1 MHNLRKKKSRSIY
14 FVNFFSIKNLPRN
27 LQFAIFFDR
36 VVELYCY
43 RFSTKKGERVFTRGV
58 PTNLFSFETFD
69 RNASFSFLLPC
80 DAHATVVDT
89 RDREIARSSRDMI
102 DDNCT
107 VFTVKAMRPVRYYV
121 SIFPPDECARGIRV
135 ANPSH
140 ASRLRYSTI
149 WWSGGREI
157 STSSGLV
164 NRQCASRAPLMNS
177 LWNNYC
183 GDQGY
188 FS

>member
-80 DAHATVVDT
+80 DTHATVVDT

-121 SIFPPDECARGIRV
+121 SIFPPDECARGYVSRIRHTHHV
-135 ANPSH
+135 SVIRQFGEAEAARYRRLPALLIAN
-140 ASRLRYSTI
+140 
-149 WWSGGREI
+149 
-157 STSSGLV
+157 
-164 NRQCASRAPLMNS
+164 APLVH
-177 LWNNYC
+177 L
-183 GDQGY
+183 
-188 FS
+188 

>member
-121 SIFPPDECARGIRV
+121 SIFPPDECARGYVSRIRHTHHV
-135 ANPSH
+135 SVIRQFGEAEAARYRRLPALLIAN
-140 ASRLRYSTI
+140 
-149 WWSGGREI
+149 
-157 STSSGLV
+157 
-164 NRQCASRAPLMNS
+164 APLVH
-177 LWNNYC
+177 L
-183 GDQGY
+183 
-188 FS
+188 

>member
-1 MHNLRKKKSRSIY
+1 MLN
-14 FVNFFSIKNLPRN
+14 FSIKNLPRN

-58 PTNLFSFETFD
+58 PTNLFSFETFE

-121 SIFPPDECARGIRV
+121 SIFPPDECARGYVSRIRHTHHV
-135 ANPSH
+135 SVIRQFGEAEAARYRRLPALLIAN
-140 ASRLRYSTI
+140 
-149 WWSGGREI
+149 
-157 STSSGLV
+157 
-164 NRQCASRAPLMNS
+164 APLVH
-177 LWNNYC
+177 L
-183 GDQGY
+183 
-188 FS
+188 